1 MAGKSPAVASLSRFP
16 KSSTWPRPFRANETV
31 NPSRSCA
38 GKEFPCPD
46 TPFNNNSYQ
55 HHTSAIAPHTASNKP
70 IPKPINQEPNDQH
83 HPVATATPE
92 MEELVSLQHAASL
105 CDVNEITLRSWCK
118 KRHIKWKRVKIGNKP
133 RCLVRI
139 SDVRA
144 YLTKRNPST
153 VGRVESSPAMPD
165 QGEKAPASHAPT
177 DAPQEPVGVIAHD
190 SPSAAPAQIQAC
202 VGQVESKQNTAET
215 NSTTLLLSEDATVP
229 QSSVSLQP
237 ATSQPSASLKQKT
250 RPPQVGSSGLLMHR
264 AKKSM
269 RKFGANDL
277 CKISAWITQRLAKK
291 FASKIAPSPSEQ
303 PTPAS

>member
-1 MAGKSPAVASLSRFP
+1 MSVPTSLNGILPLLAESNHRQPCQTKGRRPRHLMHLRMRHRSRSASLLMTHHQRHPHRFRHVSVKWSLSR
-16 KSSTWPRPFRANETV
+16 
-31 NPSRSCA
+31 
-38 GKEFPCPD
+38 
-46 TPFNNNSYQ
+46 
-55 HHTSAIAPHTASNKP
+55 I
-70 IPKPINQEPNDQH
+70 
-83 HPVATATPE
+83 
-92 MEELVSLQHAASL
+92 
-105 CDVNEITLRSWCK
+105 
-118 KRHIKWKRVKIGNKP
+118 
-133 RCLVRI
+133 
-139 SDVRA
+139 
-144 YLTKRNPST
+144 
-153 VGRVESSPAMPD
+153 
-165 QGEKAPASHAPT
+165 
-177 DAPQEPVGVIAHD
+177 
-190 SPSAAPAQIQAC
+190 
-202 VGQVESKQNTAET
+202 TAET